1 MLIPVPRPFKF
12 LADNQAASHVYG
24 TVGGFNLNVYY
35 RTLLGYPD
43 GSPARSRFCLN
54 ISLEERGSGLIAEPS
69 DLMGN
74 ARTPGNYTKGTDP
87 KLDKILGQ
95 IPQVCLDKIS
105 VFVVKSVIRK
115 LWIKMR
121 SSDQGLIT
129 ACQWIKNCDT
139 TRF

>member
-1 MLIPVPRPFKF
+1 MLIPVPRPFMF

-74 ARTPGNYTKGTDP
+74 ARTPEITP
-87 KLDKILGQ
+87 KVR
-95 IPQVCLDKIS
+95 IPNWIK
-105 VFVVKSVIRK
+105 FWVKS
-115 LWIKMR
+115 LSSAWIKYR
-121 SSDQGLIT
+121 CL
-129 ACQWIKNCDT
+129 W
-139 TRF
+139 